1 MIELGKLEAH
11 LWEAANILRG
21 PVDAADFKTY
31 IFPMLFF
38 KRLSD
43 VYDEEMDAALKETE
57 GDMIFAL
64 FPENHRFQV
73 PEGCHWEDVRSKGAN
88 IGYAL
93 QQAMRGIEQANPD
106 TLHGIF
112 GDAQW
117 TNKDRLSDALLKD
130 LIEHFSGLSLGNQ
143 NCRADVLGQSYEY
156 LIKKFADLTNKKAG
170 EFYTPRSVVALMVR
184 ILAPEAGDTVYDP
197 ACGTGGM
204 LLEALHAV
212 KEREGDENLMLGKL
226 YGQEKNLTTSAI
238 ARMNLFLHGA
248 EDFRI
253 ERGDTLR
260 NPAFYSGDGLANF
273 DCVIANPPFSLEKW
287 GDDAWM
293 SDPYGR
299 NFAGLPPAKSG
310 DFAWVQHMIRSM
322 APKTGRMAVVLPHGV
337 LFRMSKEGGIRRKLL
352 EMDLLEAVVGLG
364 PNLFY
369 GTGLAACILVF
380 RESKP
385 ETHRQRVLFVDA
397 SREFKTGRAQ
407 NELLP
412 EHVENI
418 HRWYEEYRD
427 VEGICWVATIDEIR
441 ENDFN
446 LNIPRYVEPVIEEET
461 VTVDEAVA
469 SLKGSLEAA
478 YAAEDRLSR
487 LLEEA
492 GLTDTNAGER
502 IERARRPA
510 KCPTC
515 GARTVA
521 TILYGLPVIE
531 EIEDDL
537 REGKITLG
545 GCLVSEDDP
554 AWECISCGQH
564 LWRRR

>member
-1 MIELGKLEAH
+1 MIELNKLESH
-11 LWEAANILRG
+11 LWEAANILGG

-31 IFPMLFF
+31 IFPLLFF
-38 KRLSD
+38 KRISD
-43 VYDEEMDAALKETE
+43 VYDEELQNALGESA
-57 GDMIFAL
+57 GDMEFAL
-64 FPENHRFQV
+64 FPENHRFQM
-73 PEGCHWEDVRSKGAN
+73 PADCHWREVRIRGAN
-88 IGYAL
+88 LGHAL
-93 QQAMRGIEQANPD
+93 QQAMRGIERANPD

-130 LIEHFSGLSLGNQ
+130 LIEHFSKLSLGNE

-170 EFYTPRSVVALMVR
+170 EFYTPRSVVALMVS
-184 ILAPEAGDTVYDP
+184 ILAPEARDTVYDP

-204 LLEALHAV
+204 LLEAVHHV
-212 KEREGDENLMLGKL
+212 KERGGDTHLMLGNL
-226 YGQEKNLTTSAI
+226 FGQEKNLTTSAI

-248 EDFRI
+248 EDFYV

-260 NPAFYSGDGLANF
+260 QPAFYSGDGLAGF

-287 GDDAWM
+287 GDDVWTN
-293 SDPYGR
+293 DPYGR
-299 NFAGLPPAKSG
+299 NFAGLPPSKSG

-337 LFRMSKEGGIRRKLL
+337 LFRMSKEGQIRRKLL
-352 EMDLLEAVVGLG
+352 EMDLLEAVIGLG

-380 RESKP
+380 RETKP
-385 ETHRQRVLFVDA
+385 EAHRQKVLFIDA

-412 EHVENI
+412 EHVGNI
-418 HRWYEEYRD
+418 HHWYEDYRD
-427 VEGICWVATIDEIR
+427 VEGVCRVVPLEEIR

-461 VTVDEAVA
+461 MTVDEAIA
-469 SLKGSLEAA
+469 NLKESLAAA
-478 YAAEDRLSR
+478 YAAEDRLKE
-487 LLEEA
+487 LLQ
-492 GLTDTNAGER
+492 
-502 IERARRPA
+502 
-510 KCPTC
+510 
-515 GARTVA
+515 
-521 TILYGLPVIE
+521 
-531 EIEDDL
+531 
-537 REGKITLG
+537 REGL
-545 GCLVSEDDP
+545 L
-554 AWECISCGQH
+554 
-564 LWRRR
+564 R